1 MQNKGLPQTWV
12 IVADKCLAKIFRI
25 VKFPKIEEILIFE
38 HPESRLLNQDLTSER
53 PGRNFQSVGGARS
66 AYQPE
71 TEPTQVE
78 AIKFASIVAKSLT
91 SAHQKGEFGR
101 LYIFAEPN
109 FLGLLRQ
116 HIDSETKKSIVS
128 EIAKVLTNSDIAT
141 IEHHLSEI

>member
-1 MQNKGLPQTWV
+1 MQNKEHPQTWV
-12 IVADKCLAKIFRI
+12 IVADKCIAKIFRI
-25 VKFPKIEEILIFE
+25 VKFPKIQEISILE
-38 HPESRLLNQDLTSER
+38 HPESRLLNQELVSER
-53 PGRNFQSVGGARS
+53 PGRNFQSMGLGRS

-78 AIKFASIVAKSLT
+78 AIKFASIVGKSLT
-91 SAHQKGEFGR
+91 TAHQKGEFSR
-101 LYIFAEPN
+101 LYIFAEPS

-128 EIAKVLTNSDIAT
+128 EIAKVLTTSDSAT